1 MKIRDV
7 LAAKGTAVVTVSPS
21 TSVVDAMAE
30 LVRHDIG
37 AVVVVDGAIRGILSE
52 RDLLRAAADDVT
64 RLASARVQDLMTR
77 DVITAAPDAEIH
89 AVMDIMTARR
99 FRHLP
104 VIDHSGALCGIIT
117 IGDVVNAL
125 RQTVEAENRQLHAYI
140 HGVTA

>member
-7 LAAKGTAVVTVSPS
+7 LAAKGTIVVTVSPT

-37 AVVVVDGAIRGILSE
+37 AVVVVDSTIRGILSE
-52 RDLLRAAADDVT
+52 RDLLRAAASDVAQ
-64 RLASARVQDLMTR
+64 LGIASVQDLMTR
-77 DVITAAPDAEIH
+77 DVITASPDAEIT

-104 VIDHSGALCGIIT
+104 VIDHDGALCGIIT

-125 RQTVEAENRQLHAYI
+125 RRNAEAENRQLHAYI
-140 HGVTA
+140 HGVPS

>member
-7 LAAKGTAVVTVSPS
+7 LAAKGSTVVTVSPA
-21 TSVVDAMAE
+21 TSVVDAMTE

-37 AVVVVDGAIRGILSE
+37 AVVVVDGTIRGILSE
-52 RDLLRAAADDVT
+52 RDLLRAAAADVG
-64 RLASARVQDLMTR
+64 RLGTARVQDLMTR

-104 VIDHSGALCGIIT
+104 VVDPDGTLCGIIT

-125 RQTVEAENRQLHAYI
+125 RQNVEAENRQLHAYI
-140 HGVTA
+140 HGVPA

>member
-7 LAAKGTAVVTVSPS
+7 LAAKGTIVVTVSPT

-37 AVVVVDGAIRGILSE
+37 AVVVVDSTIRGILSE
-52 RDLLRAAADDVT
+52 RDLLRAAASDVAQ
-64 RLASARVQDLMTR
+64 LGIASVQDLMTR
-77 DVITAAPDAEIH
+77 DVITASPDAEIT

-104 VIDHSGALCGIIT
+104 VIDHDGVLCGIIT

-125 RQTVEAENRQLHAYI
+125 RRNAEAENRQLHAYI
-140 HGVTA
+140 HGVPS

>member
-64 RLASARVQDLMTR
+64 RLGTAKVQDLMTR

-89 AVMDIMTARR
+89 AVMDTMTARR

-104 VIDHSGALCGIIT
+104 VVDHSGALCGIIT

-125 RQTVEAENRQLHAYI
+125 RRTVEAENRQLHAYI